1 MKFKQVPHAAL
12 CSPPESFEIF
22 YLCYVII
29 NGIASESMCD
39 DYNHVIEKGMKY
51 LKSNYLEKKLEK
63 GNIFYEK
70 LKKIVYVLPAQVLNA
85 LYIEG

>member
-1 MKFKQVPHAAL
+1 MAL
-12 CSPPESFEIF
+12 
-22 YLCYVII
+22 LL
-29 NGIASESMCD
+29 NLCD

-70 LKKIVYVLPAQVLNA
+70 LKKTVYVLPAQVLNA